1 MNYVCCYLDYDG
13 VGHADAV
20 YRRPGQGVV
29 LAASDHQ
36 LFDWMS
42 VLEEALEP
50 WPDVR
55 IVLSTSWVRE
65 LGYSRARSYLSKSL
79 QQRVVGATFHRREHG
94 PTRDLRALWAQS
106 GRGHQIAVDVIRR
119 RPLRWFAIDDADD
132 EFMPQQLPWLV
143 ACRGDRGLSDPATKL
158 ALLTMLARVHD
169 EVLMSGRLGTMTSR
183 T

>member
-1 MNYVCCYLDYDG
+1 MNCVCCYLDYDG
-13 VGHADAV
+13 VGHADVV

-42 VLEEALEP
+42 VLEEALQP
-50 WPDVR
+50 WLDVR

-65 LGYSRARSYLSKSL
+65 LGYSRARSYLPPSL
-79 QQRVVGATFHRREHG
+79 QQRVIGATFHRREHG
-94 PTRDLRALWAQS
+94 PTSDLRTLWAQA

-119 RPLRWFAIDDADD
+119 RPRSWFAIDDAVD
-132 EFMPQQLPWLV
+132 EFNPEQLPWLV

-158 ALLTMLARVHD
+158 ALLAMLARVHN
-169 EVLMSGRLGTMTSR
+169 EVPMSGRLGTMPS
-183 T
+183 